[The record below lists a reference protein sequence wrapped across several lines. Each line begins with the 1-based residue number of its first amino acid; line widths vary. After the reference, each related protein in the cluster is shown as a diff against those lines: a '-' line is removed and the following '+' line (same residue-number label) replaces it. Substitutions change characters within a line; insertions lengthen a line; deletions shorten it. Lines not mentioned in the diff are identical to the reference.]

1 MATATVM
8 DPIIRTG
15 LLATSDSSARAE
27 YRGASILISVH
38 GPIEAKSMRTRS
50 SAVFA
55 DVTVRTP
62 SGIPGSRERSIEE
75 AMRSVV
81 QFCIKPIQSSPLD
94 IVITVDILSDSAH
107 TLSAC
112 VVGLM
117 AALHKSTIQLE
128 DTAVAS
134 IYIPAPSEGSE
145 LVAPSSPCIEVVAS
159 AKSGCVIFSKLWGS
173 AETNPNTKELVEIA
187 IAAGQSE
194 RESQLR
200 HLQLCSG
207 AASKHW

>member
-15 LLATSDSSARAE
+15 LLATSDSSARVE
-27 YRGASILISVH
+27 YRGASIYISVH
-38 GPIEAKSMRTRS
+38 GPIEAKSQRTRA

-81 QFCIKPIQSSPLD
+81 QFCIKSIQSSPLD
-94 IVITVDILSDSAH
+94 IVITVDIVSDSAH

-112 VVGLM
+112 VIGLM

-134 IYIPAPSEGSE
+134 IFIP
-145 LVAPSSPCIEVVAS
+145 PSSEESEPASRSSACVEVVAS
-159 AKSGCVIFSKLWGS
+159 AKTGCVIFSRLSGI
-173 AETNPNTKELVEIA
+173 AENNPNTKELVELA
-187 IAAGQSE
+187 ISEGQRE
-194 RESQLR
+194 RDSQLR
-200 HLQLCSG
+200 HIQLGSG